1 MSVPTG
7 AENVATALHKPEAVA
22 TVRLEGQVSTGK
34 SVSTT
39 VTVEEQVAV
48 SPDASVTWNTFV
60 VVPMGNVDPLARPL
74 VRLVVDA
81 QLSVP
86 TGVG

>member
-1 MSVPTG
+1 M
-7 AENVATALHKPEAVA
+7 
-22 TVRLEGQVSTGK
+22 LEGQVSTGE

-39 VTVEEQVAV
+39 VTVEEHVAV
-48 SPDASVTWNTFV
+48 APEASVTWNTFV